1 MMRLQYNPL
10 LILQVSQAA
19 RESLCQPATDT
30 SARLHQSTPSDCI
43 FYDHTADHRKLQTP
57 QLFPI

>member
-30 SARLHQSTPSDCI
+30 SARLHQSTLSDYI
-43 FYDHTADHRKLQTP
+43 FYDHTADHRKL
-57 QLFPI
+57 